1 MSHLLFSLALLIPGL
16 LLLSGAMVLSL
27 QVRREVPHDLL
38 KHWTFLSLFVFAFLV
53 GYFVFLLLM
62 VLRVPYPVEPFV
74 SLVFFGGVLFV
85 FLVLHLSRY
94 TVKKTRE
101 GELALAGRNSEL
113 ELEIQARKKA
123 EAQSHKRLQY
133 LVTLHELDLVITAS
147 HDPGLTMRLF
157 LEQVLPRLEMDAGA
171 ILLLNVQ
178 RQGLEYGA
186 GTGFRTDAIEKTW
199 ELLGE
204 GTAGAVAKERMTLVY
219 SSIATCSG
227 MQQRGLTGE
236 EEGFETY
243 CAAPLISQGQVKG
256 VLEMFRRTLFEP
268 DREWLDFFEAIAVQ
282 AAIAIDNATMFQN
295 LHDSH
300 AELILAYDTTI
311 EGWAHALEQR
321 DKETEGHTRRC
332 TELTVKVARKLGIKD
347 DELVHI
353 RRGALLHDIGKMA
366 VPDPILLKAE
376 PLTEEEKQ
384 VMQQHPV
391 SAFKLLQPIAYLRP
405 AIDIPYC
412 HHERWDGSG
421 YPRGLRGEQIPLA
434 ARIFALAD
442 TWDALVFSRRYHEAW
457 SREKAAE
464 HIRLRSGSHFDPDLV
479 ETFLEVAA
487 QEDTQGEALTWFI

>member
-1 MSHLLFSLALLIPGL
+1 MSHLFFSLGLLIPGL
-16 LLLSGAMVLSL
+16 LLLCGAMALSL
-27 QVRREVPHDLL
+27 QLRREVPHGLL
-38 KHWTFLSLFVFAFLV
+38 RHWTFLSLFIFAFLA
-53 GYFVFLLLM
+53 GYFVFFLLL
-62 VLRVPYPVEPFV
+62 VLGVPYPVEPFV

-101 GELALAGRNSEL
+101 AELALAGRNREL
-113 ELEIQARKKA
+113 ELEVRSRKKA
-123 EAQSHKRLQY
+123 EIQSRQRLQN
-133 LVTLHELDLVITAS
+133 LVTLHELDLVITAN

-157 LEQVLPRLEMDAGA
+157 LEQVLPRLAMDAGA
-171 ILLLNVQ
+171 ILLLNAQ

-186 GTGFRTDAIEKTW
+186 GVGFRTDAIEKTW

-219 SSIATCSG
+219 SSIATCAG
-227 MQQRGLTGE
+227 MRQRGLTGE
-236 EEGFETY
+236 DEGFATY
-243 CAAPLISQGQVKG
+243 CGAPLISQGQVKG
-256 VLEMFRRTLFEP
+256 VLEMYRRTAFEP

-282 AAIAIDNATMFQN
+282 AAIAIENATMFQN
-295 LHDSH
+295 LHDAH

-332 TELTVKVARKLGIKD
+332 TELTVKVARKMGIKE
-347 DELVHI
+347 DELVQI

-366 VPDPILLKAE
+366 VPDTILLKTE
-376 PLTEEEKQ
+376 PLSEEEKK
-384 VMQQHPV
+384 VMRQHPV
-391 SAFKLLQPIAYLRP
+391 SAFQFLQPIAYLRP

-442 TWDALVFSRRYHEAW
+442 TWDALVSARRYHEAW
-457 SREKAAE
+457 PREKAAE

-487 QEDTQGEALTWFI
+487 EEETQGEALTWFI